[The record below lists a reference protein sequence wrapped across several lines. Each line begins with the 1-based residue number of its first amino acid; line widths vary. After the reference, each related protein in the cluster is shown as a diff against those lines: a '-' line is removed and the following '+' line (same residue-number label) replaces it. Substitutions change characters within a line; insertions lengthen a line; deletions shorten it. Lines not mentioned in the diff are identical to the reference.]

1 MASDVTAETQQGFST
16 GELLTPPARL
26 VFGVRVEHC
35 RMFSSIPGFSRL
47 HFPSGGNQKCPRVLP
62 NVSWGNIASSGKP
75 LGYLYSLPTPDTSE
89 DCQLQTH
96 DYSGP

>member
-1 MASDVTAETQQGFST
+1 MNHGLFKWRFITLSTTAILGGAFSAV
-16 GELLTPPARL
+16 GGRGA
-26 VFGVRVEHC
+26 VHFW
-35 RMFSSIPGFSRL
+35 MFSSIPGFSRL
-47 HFPSGGNQKCPRVLP
+47 RFPSGGNQECPRVLP

-96 DYSGP
+96 DCSGP